1 STPRTRCA
9 ADSLTPR
16 ASCRSEEHTSELQSL
31 RHLVCRLL
39 LEKKKRR
46 QACTSKPFMSG
57 IHTSRIATR
66 HEPCSSLARK
76 AAGWLNFSTI
86 NPAEFI
92 NRPSALSMETSSSRS
107 QIPSQAEA
115 LTGEPLVS
123 KFALGMPNP
132 VLFIH
137 N

>member
-1 STPRTRCA
+1 
-9 ADSLTPR
+9 
-16 ASCRSEEHTSELQSL
+16 
-31 RHLVCRLL
+31 
-39 LEKKKRR
+39 
-46 QACTSKPFMSG
+46 
-57 IHTSRIATR
+57 
-66 HEPCSSLARK
+66 SLAKK
-76 AAGWLNFSTI
+76 ATGWLNFSTI
-86 NPAEFI
+86 KPAEFN

-137 N
+137 NYYGTRIDSVLLDLSLIPRGTVSTSPATLSKRKPRGK

>member
-1 STPRTRCA
+1 MKMIRVSGESR
-9 ADSLTPR
+9 
-16 ASCRSEEHTSELQSL
+16 
-31 RHLVCRLL
+31 
-39 LEKKKRR
+39 RR

-66 HEPCSSLARK
+66 HGACSSLARK

-86 NPAEFI
+86 KPAEFI

-137 N
+137 NYYGTRIDAELVDANVIAEA